1 MRLWQSESTPPR
13 DARPEAA
20 RRATSPLR
28 RMLGIGAAVA
38 ALVLAAAE
46 GRAPAQSAS
55 VVVEDWSQH
64 PVGKK
69 GVPDG
74 WKPQNWGSPKY
85 DFEIV
90 ADGSRKVLH
99 MKSDNEGSTINKE
112 VKIDLAA
119 HPVVEWRWKAVALP
133 KGGDSRRKET
143 DDQAAQL
150 YVAFPRFPTAVRS
163 RIIGYVWD
171 STAPAG
177 LVTKSQKSGT
187 VTYVIVR
194 SGAADLG
201 KWITESRNVL
211 EDYRKIF
218 GEEPSD
224 PVGVVSVAIDSNDV
238 KGTAESF
245 MGEIR
250 FRKP

>member
-1 MRLWQSESTPPR
+1 MRHTRDGFTPTR
-13 DARPEAA
+13 TTRSAAA
-20 RRATSPLR
+20 RRAMPPLGR
-28 RMLGIGAAVA
+28 LLGIGAAAA
-38 ALVLAAAE
+38 ALVLAAAQ
-46 GRAPAQSAS
+46 GRAPAQQAS
-55 VVVEDWSQH
+55 VLVEDWSQQSA
-64 PVGKK
+64 GKK

-74 WKPQNWGSPKY
+74 WKAQNWGSPKY

-90 ADGSRKVLH
+90 ADGGHKVLR
-99 MKSDNEGSTINKE
+99 MKSDNEGSTISKE

-119 HPVVEWRWKAVALP
+119 HPVVEWRWKAVTLP

-143 DDQAAQL
+143 DDQGAQL

-171 STAPAG
+171 TTAPAG
-177 LVTKSQKSGT
+177 LITKSQKTGT

-194 SGAADLG
+194 SGPADLG

-224 PVGVVSVAIDSNDV
+224 PVGAISVAIDSNDV

>member
-1 MRLWQSESTPPR
+1 MILASGRRPSIVHSIPRVHRSRPSAGGAFRLGV
-13 DARPEAA
+13 AIAA
-20 RRATSPLR
+20 LAL
-28 RMLGIGAAVA
+28 AAVA
-38 ALVLAAAE
+38 ARVS
-46 GRAPAQSAS
+46 AQPAS
-55 VVVEDWSQH
+55 VLIEDWSKQT
-64 PVGKK
+64 VGKT

-74 WKPQNWGSPKY
+74 WKAQNWGSPKY
-85 DFEIV
+85 DFRIV
-90 ADGSRKVLH
+90 ADGDRKVLH

-112 VKIDLAA
+112 VKIDLRA

-133 KGGDSRRKET
+133 KGADSRKKET
-143 DDQAAQL
+143 DDQAVQL

-171 STAPAG
+171 TTAPAG
-177 LVTKSQKSGT
+177 LIAKSEKTGT

-201 KWITESRNVL
+201 KWLTESRNVL
-211 EDYRKIF
+211 EDYKKIY
-218 GEEPSD
+218 GEEPDD
-224 PVGVVSVAIDSNDV
+224 PGAVSFGIDSDDV
-238 KGTAESF
+238 KGTAESY